1 MNKIYQVYQVS
12 DSTGETLD
20 RIFLAIKAQ
29 FSNFNCKTIHHSF
42 TRTKNQIDNIISK
55 SKTEDNIIILYT
67 IVDNNL
73 AKYLASETKKNN
85 IPCFEVL
92 GNLISSFSELLKQ
105 EASRKPSG
113 QHTLDKRYYN
123 RIEAVQFTI
132 SHDDGKIISN
142 LGDWDVILVGVSR
155 TSKTPT
161 SIYLAN
167 RGYKVSNIPII
178 PNKNLPNELFESS
191 KKICVVGLICE
202 PTRLSDVRRNRIQS
216 MYEDRPL
223 NYTNEK
229 EILSELENSKK
240 IFKKYNWPTID
251 VTRKSVEETAA
262 SIIKILDIL
271 NSKWLIKLFLHQ
283 GARWGKKS

>member
-29 FSNFNCKTIHHSF
+29 FSNFNCKTIHYSF
-42 TRTKNQIDNIISK
+42 TRTKNQIDKIISN
-55 SKTEDNIIILYT
+55 SKTEKNIIILYT
-67 IVDNNL
+67 IVDSGL
-73 AKYLASETKKNN
+73 AKYLITETKKNN

-92 GNLISSFSELLKQ
+92 GDLIAGFSKLLKQ
-105 EASRKPSG
+105 EASHKPSG
-113 QHTLDKRYYN
+113 QHVLDEEYYK

-132 SHDDGKIISN
+132 AHDDGKIISDLDN
-142 LGDWDVILVGVSR
+142 SDVVLVGISR

-167 RGYKVSNIPII
+167 RGYKVANIPLI
-178 PNKNLPNELFESS
+178 PEKNIPSKLIENS
-191 KKICVVGLICE
+191 KKTCIIGLVCDVV
-202 PTRLSDVRRNRIQS
+202 RLSDVRRNRIHSLQ
-216 MYEDRPL
+216 ENRPVD
-223 NYTNEK
+223 YTDEK
-229 EILSELENSKK
+229 KILDELENSKK
-240 IFKKYNWPTID
+240 LFKKYNWPIID

-271 NSKWLIKLFLHQ
+271 NSK
-283 GARWGKKS
+283 

>member
-1 MNKIYQVYQVS
+1 MNRIYNVYLIS

-29 FSNFNCKTIHHSF
+29 FSNFNCKTIHYSF
-42 TRTKNQIDNIISK
+42 TRTKNQIDNIVSK
-55 SKTEDNIIILYT
+55 SKTEENIIILYT

-73 AKYLASETKKNN
+73 AKYLVSETKKSN

-92 GNLISSFSELLKQ
+92 GNLISSFSRLLKQ
-105 EASRKPSG
+105 EANRKPSG
-113 QHTLDKRYYN
+113 QHTLDKDYYN

-132 SHDDGKIISN
+132 SHDDGKIISDLEN
-142 LGDWDVILVGVSR
+142 SDVILVGVSR

-167 RGYKVSNIPII
+167 RGYKVSNIPVI

-191 KKICVVGLICE
+191 KKTCVVGLICE
-202 PTRLSDVRRNRIQS
+202 PTRLSDVRKNRMQS
-216 MYEDRPL
+216 MHEDRSL

-229 EILSELENSKK
+229 KILNELENSKE
-240 IFKKYNWPTID
+240 IFKKYNWPVID

-271 NSKWLIKLFLHQ
+271 NSK
-283 GARWGKKS
+283 

>member
-1 MNKIYQVYQVS
+1 MNKFYQVYQVS

-55 SKTEDNIIILYT
+55 SKNTQNIIILYT

-73 AKYLASETKKNN
+73 AKYMAKEAKKNN
-85 IPCFEVL
+85 IPCFEIL
-92 GNLISSFSELLKQ
+92 GNLIADFSKLLKQ
-105 EASRKPSG
+105 QASRIPSG
-113 QHTLDKRYYN
+113 QHVLDDEYYKRM
-123 RIEAVQFTI
+123 EAVQFTI
-132 SHDDGKIISN
+132 AHDDGKIISDLN
-142 LGDWDVILVGVSR
+142 NSDVVLIGVSR

-167 RGYKVSNIPII
+167 RGYKAANIPLI
-178 PNKNLPNELFESS
+178 PKKNLPVQLIENC
-191 KKICVVGLICE
+191 KKTCVVGLVCDA
-202 PTRLSDVRRNRIQS
+202 TRLSDVRRNRAQS
-216 MYEDRPL
+216 MHEDRPSD
-223 NYTNEK
+223 YTNEE
-229 EILSELENSKK
+229 EILNELENSKK
-240 IFKKYNWPTID
+240 LFKKYNWPIID

-271 NSKWLIKLFLHQ
+271 NSK
-283 GARWGKKS
+283 

>member
-1 MNKIYQVYQVS
+1 MNKLYQVYQVS

-29 FSNFNCKTIHHSF
+29 FSNFNCKTVHHSF

-55 SKTEDNIIILYT
+55 SREEENIIILYT

-85 IPCFEVL
+85 IPSFEVL
-92 GNLISSFSELLKQ
+92 GNLISDFSKLLKQ

-113 QHTLDKRYYN
+113 QHILDDEYYK
-123 RIEAVQFTI
+123 RIEAVQFTM

-142 LGDWDVILVGVSR
+142 LDTSDVVLLGISR

-167 RGYKVSNIPII
+167 RGYKVANIPLI
-178 PNKNLPNELFESS
+178 PNKKIPNELIENS
-191 KKICVVGLICE
+191 KKVCVIGLVCDA
-202 PTRLSDVRRNRIQS
+202 TRLSDVRRNRIQS
-216 MYEDRPL
+216 MHEDRPVD
-223 NYTNEK
+223 YTNEK
-229 EILSELENSKK
+229 KILNELENSKK
-240 IFKKYNWPTID
+240 LFKKYNWPIID

-271 NSKWLIKLFLHQ
+271 NS
-283 GARWGKKS
+283 R

>member
-29 FSNFNCKTIHHSF
+29 FSGFNYKTIHHSF

-55 SKTEDNIIILYT
+55 SKTEQNIIILYT
-67 IVDNNL
+67 IVDKNL
-73 AKYLASETKKNN
+73 AKYIAEETKKNN

-92 GNLISSFSELLKQ
+92 GNLIADFSKLLKQ
-105 EASRKPSG
+105 EASRIPSG
-113 QHTLDKRYYN
+113 QHALDDEYYK

-132 SHDDGKIISN
+132 SHDDGKIITDLNNS
-142 LGDWDVILVGVSR
+142 DVVLVGVSR

-167 RGYKVSNIPII
+167 RGYKVANIPLI
-178 PNKNLPNELFESS
+178 PNKNIPVQLIENC
-191 KKICVVGLICE
+191 KKTCVIGFVCDAM
-202 PTRLSDVRRNRIQS
+202 RLSDVRRNRIHS
-216 MYEDRPL
+216 MHEDRPRD
-223 NYTNEK
+223 YTNKE
-229 EILSELENSKK
+229 EILKELENSKK
-240 IFKKYNWPTID
+240 LFKKYNWPIID

-271 NSKWLIKLFLHQ
+271 NSK
-283 GARWGKKS
+283 